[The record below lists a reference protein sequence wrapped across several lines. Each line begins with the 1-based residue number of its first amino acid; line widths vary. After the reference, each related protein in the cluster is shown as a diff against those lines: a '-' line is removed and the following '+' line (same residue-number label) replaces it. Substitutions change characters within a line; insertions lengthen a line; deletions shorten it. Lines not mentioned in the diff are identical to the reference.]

1 MTHQIS
7 DVLRYGRNTEYSLVG
22 RSEDILAAFV
32 LRHYGFQN
40 AGGWTFCYR
49 GCYGQYAV
57 ENHYLYVNFLGVFEP
72 DRPHPKIGDVVPK
85 EDDVLGLISYQ
96 GIHEKLPFTGRLAV
110 GSPFIPNSHMPNPS
124 DYAVLLLLNFE
135 NGCLERANSLSEEA
149 ARIRGRITEIQH
161 DLAKETST
169 QNQRDSWRKEIRKL
183 EHEAWDLVRDLH
195 ADELK

>member
-7 DVLRYGRNTEYSLVG
+7 DVLRYGRNEEYSLVG

-49 GCYGQYAV
+49 GCYGHYAIV
-57 ENHYLYVNFLGVFEP
+57 NHFLYVDFLGVFEP
-72 DRPHPKIGDVVPK
+72 DRPHPKIGNVVPT
-85 EDDVLGLISYQ
+85 ENYDLGLISYQ
-96 GIHEKLPFTGRLAV
+96 DIHEKLPFTGQLAI
-110 GSPFIPNSHMPNPS
+110 GAPFIPNGHMPNPS
-124 DYAVLLLLNFE
+124 DYSVLLRLNFRD
-135 NGCLERANSLSEEA
+135 GYLERVNNLSEDA
-149 ARIRGRITEIQH
+149 ARIRGRITKIQD

-195 ADELK
+195 AD